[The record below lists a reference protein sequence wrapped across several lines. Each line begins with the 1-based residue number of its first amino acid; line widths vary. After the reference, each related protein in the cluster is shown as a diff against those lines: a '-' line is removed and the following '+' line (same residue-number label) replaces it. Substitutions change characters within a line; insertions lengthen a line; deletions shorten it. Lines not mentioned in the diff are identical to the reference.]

1 MDKKILIALGLI
13 VVILGIYQFFG
24 QPMGKLAQK
33 ESQNSLGT
41 SIVSV
46 KENTK
51 LYTVDAE
58 YPQFAGVSD
67 SFNKSIADF
76 AEGNISD
83 FKSASAENWQA
94 RQDTT
99 PAGEPKQEFPP
110 QPFYLSF
117 NWEPEQLNQTS
128 ISFIARFAE
137 YVGGAN
143 EIQNLKS
150 FNYDLKN
157 QKEVALAD
165 LFPGVPDYLNK
176 ISDIVRSDLISA
188 LDAASGGHTSMEMLN
203 QGTEPVLENFSNF
216 VFNTQTVIFYFPKY
230 QVAPGVF
237 GEQNVPVSRMSI
249 K

>member
-1 MDKKILIALGLI
+1 MDRKILIALGL
-13 VVILGIYQFFG
+13 VVIIFGIYQFAG
-24 QPMGKLAQK
+24 QPVQK
-33 ESQNSLGT
+33 ESGNALGA
-41 SIVSV
+41 SVVSV

-58 YPQFAGVSD
+58 YPQFAGVSG

-83 FKSASAENWQA
+83 FKGASAENWQA
-94 RQDTT
+94 RQNTM
-99 PAGEPKQEFPP
+99 PAGEPKQEFPD
-110 QPFYLSF
+110 QPFYFTLS
-117 NWEPEQLNQTS
+117 WEPEQLNKTYV
-128 ISFIARFAE
+128 SFIARFAE

-143 EIQNLKS
+143 EIQNLKA

-165 LFPGVPDYLNK
+165 LFPGVPDYLDN
-176 ISDIVRSDLISA
+176 ISNIVRADLISE
-188 LDAASGGHTSMEMLN
+188 LGAASDGHTPTEMIN

-216 VFNTQTVIFYFPKY
+216 VFNDQTVIFYFPKY

-237 GEQNVPVSRMSI
+237 GEQNVPVQRTSV